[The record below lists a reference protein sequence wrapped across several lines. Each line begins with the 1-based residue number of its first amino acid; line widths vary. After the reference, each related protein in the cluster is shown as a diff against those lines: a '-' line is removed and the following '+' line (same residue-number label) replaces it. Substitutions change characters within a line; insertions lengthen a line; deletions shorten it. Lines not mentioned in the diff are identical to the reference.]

1 MGLELRYEEG
11 QTPLDDDE
19 KEGLLI
25 DSITTRGEVDEQE
38 QLNIEAAVEWTL
50 KKKF

>member
-1 MGLELRYEEG
+1 MGLDLSFTNG

-25 DSITTRGEVDEQE
+25 PTITTRGELS
-38 QLNIEAAVEWTL
+38 LNNLVL
-50 KKKF
+50 KE